1 MLRKHVEVRKHMDAD
16 NIIAWEAPED
26 LLKNKFRDCE
36 VLRQECEQQSQKLG
50 KKIEMVMMVYDCE
63 GLGLK
68 HLWKPAVDTYGELL
82 SMFEEN
88 YPESLKRLFIV
99 KAPKIFPVAYNL
111 VKHFLSEDTRKK
123 VVVLGY
129 QLRGGRAPALL
140 RAGPAGA
147 AVRAHRG
154 GQPRLIPPGRVRD
167 PLPRLRPQVAVQVGG
182 SRCGVRGVP
191 EDQGRGAAAGGR
203 HDRGVPQPALQRP
216 HGARGRL
223 PHLLHAWHL
232 CPALRQHLQLPPRQE
247 GYANE
252 VGESFRP
259 LVPLQVVWA
268 SYGVATAYVT
278 ADAIDKG
285 QKAATAHAQDPA
297 RATRV
302 GVAVVDTFVW
312 QSLASVA
319 IPGFTINR
327 LCAASLALLGTLTR
341 WPLPV
346 RRWTTTALGLGAIPL
361 IITPIDRTVDFL
373 MDSSLRK
380 LYGAPG
386 EPPAPH

>member
-1 MLRKHVEVRKHMDAD
+1 M
-16 NIIAWEAPED
+16 
-26 LLKNKFRDCE
+26 
-36 VLRQECEQQSQKLG
+36 
-50 KKIEMVMMVYDCE
+50 
-63 GLGLK
+63 
-68 HLWKPAVDTYGELL
+68 
-82 SMFEEN
+82 
-88 YPESLKRLFIV
+88 
-99 KAPKIFPVAYNL
+99 
-111 VKHFLSEDTRKK
+111 
-123 VVVLGY
+123 
-129 QLRGGRAPALL
+129 
-140 RAGPAGA
+140 GA
-147 AVRAHRG
+147 AEPDRYRDTWVRY
-154 GQPRLIPPGRVRD
+154 L
-167 PLPRLRPQVAVQVGG
+167 
-182 SRCGVRGVP
+182 
-191 EDQGRGAAAGGR
+191 
-203 HDRGVPQPALQRP
+203 
-216 HGARGRL
+216 
-223 PHLLHAWHL
+223 
-232 CPALRQHLQLPPRQE
+232 